1 MRTLVKAIHQ
11 MIADSGLDNV
21 FMLDAPEM
29 DECTAVIPYASTP
42 YSDIPISDESFQIAS
57 RAKTYEAV
65 MSRSW
70 RALNALTPD
79 VLPAHMRSGVQYVL
93 SLRPIQTPT
102 YLGKDGSGRH
112 EAVFN
117 IDVTA
122 SWAEKGRI

>member
-21 FMLDAPEM
+21 FMIDAPEM
-29 DECTAVIPYASTP
+29 DECTAVIPFASAP
-42 YSDIPISDESFQIAS
+42 YSTLPISDESFQIAS

-65 MSRSW
+65 MARAW
-70 RALNALTPD
+70 RAHHALTVD
-79 VLPAHMRSGVQYVL
+79 ILPEHMKTGIQYAL

-102 YLGKDGSGRH
+102 YIGRDASGRC

-122 SWAEKGRI
+122 GWAEKGRI